1 VRRRRIFPDL
11 STVSTAIRR
20 RVQYN
25 ETVGGLS
32 LAGVRIMYWKHIP
45 YAVRAKDDA
54 GQVSRSLPQ
63 AFQEAID
70 ALAMNVGAAA
80 AEDYQAG
87 FRWGPTEEAPGS
99 AAAAADAAVA
109 AIVAAWPEDRLKA
122 AARGEDE
129 AR

>member
-1 VRRRRIFPDL
+1 MTSQEAGR
-11 STVSTAIRR
+11 
-20 RVQYN
+20 
-25 ETVGGLS
+25 

-54 GQVSRSLPQ
+54 GQVSRSLPE

-109 AIVAAWPEDRLKA
+109 AIVAAWPDERLKA
-122 AARGEDE
+122 AARGDE
-129 AR
+129 GR

>member
-1 VRRRRIFPDL
+1 
-11 STVSTAIRR
+11 
-20 RVQYN
+20 
-25 ETVGGLS
+25 

-54 GQVSRSLPQ
+54 GQVSRSLPE

-70 ALAMNVGAAA
+70 ALAMTVGATA

-87 FRWGPTEEAPGS
+87 FRWGPTEETPGS

-109 AIVAAWPEDRLKA
+109 VLVAAWPADRLKA
-122 AARGEDE
+122 AGRGEDE
-129 AR
+129 PRGDEAR